1 MNHIFQGKL
10 EKYANVED
18 SSVYLLGF
26 QNLSLYH
33 GCSYIGFCQIEADFM
48 LKNHLYLILSKLNC
62 NYLNKVCFQEEK

>member
-1 MNHIFQGKL
+1 MNHIFQEKL

-26 QNLSLYH
+26 QNLSLYR

-48 LKNHLYLILSKLNC
+48 LKNHL
-62 NYLNKVCFQEEK
+62 